1 MRPDGVLVSFALSK
15 DGEPGGASLL
25 KGGGCGGFGAL
36 DQHGE
41 LLCPPPVFFFGR
53 RSHSSRAPEMATAM
67 TVSNKLRGLLMQQLR
82 GTSQLN
88 FNISLRSLS
97 SSAQEASK
105 RAPEELSDHNYES
118 IQVTSAQ
125 KHVLHVQLNRPEK
138 RNAMNRAFWREMVEC
153 FQKISKDSDCRAVVV
168 SGAGKMFTSGID
180 LMDMASD
187 ILQPSG
193 DDVARIAWHLRD
205 LISQYQKTFTV
216 IEKCPKPVIAAI
228 HGGCVGGGVDLI
240 SACDIRYCAQDA
252 FFQIKEVDVGLAA
265 DVGTLQRL
273 PKVIGN
279 QSLVN
284 ELTFTARKMM
294 ADEALESG
302 LVSRVFPDKDIMLN
316 AAFALAAD
324 ISSKSPVAVQGS
336 KINLIYS
343 RDHSV
348 DEGLDYMATWNMSM
362 LQTQD
367 IIKSVQAAMEK
378 KDPKSVTFS
387 KL

>member
-1 MRPDGVLVSFALSK
+1 TAAEMRALS
-15 DGEPGGASLL
+15 SRL
-25 KGGGCGGFGAL
+25 
-36 DQHGE
+36 HG
-41 LLCPPPVFFFGR
+41 V
-53 RSHSSRAPEMATAM
+53 
-67 TVSNKLRGLLMQQLR
+67 LMQQLR
-82 GTSQLN
+82 GSGQRGPGV
-88 FNISLRSLS
+88 SLRALS
-97 SSAQEASK
+97 SSAQEAFK
-105 RAPEELSDHNYES
+105 GAPEELSGHNYES
-118 IQVTSAQ
+118 LQVTSAQ

-138 RNAMNRAFWREMVEC
+138 RNAMNKAFWRELVEC
-153 FQKISKDSDCRAVVV
+153 FQKISQDSDCRAVVL

-180 LMDMASD
+180 IMDMAHL
-187 ILQPSG
+187 LQAPG
-193 DDVARIAWHLRD
+193 DDAARTAWYLRD
-205 LISQYQKTFTV
+205 LISKFQKTFTV

-228 HGGCVGGGVDLI
+228 HGGCIGAGVDLI
-240 SACDIRYCAQDA
+240 TACDIRYCAQDA
-252 FFQIKEVDVGLAA
+252 FFQVKEVDLGLAA

-284 ELTFTARKMM
+284 ELTFTARRMM
-294 ADEALESG
+294 ADEALDSG
-302 LVSRVFPDKDIMLN
+302 LVSRVFPDKDNMLN
-316 AAFALAAD
+316 AAFALAAE

-348 DEGLDYMATWNMSM
+348 DESLDYMATWNMSM

-378 KDPKSVTFS
+378 KDTKSATFS